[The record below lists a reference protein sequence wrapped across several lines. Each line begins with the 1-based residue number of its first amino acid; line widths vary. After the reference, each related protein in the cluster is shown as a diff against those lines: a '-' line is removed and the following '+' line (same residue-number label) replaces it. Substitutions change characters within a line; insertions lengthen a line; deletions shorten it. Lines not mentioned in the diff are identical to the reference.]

1 MGHGFHS
8 NVSHYQ
14 RVAVARPVPL
24 SILSNWTAQDLHP
37 TEVSQQP
44 YCNHHI
50 LGIVVPTDFHIFQ
63 GVETT
68 NQNKLYQIIH
78 S

>member
-24 SILSNWTAQDLHP
+24 SIFVELNCSGSASHRGKSAT
-37 TEVSQQP
+37 
-44 YCNHHI
+44 I
-50 LGIVVPTDFHIFQ
+50 L
-63 GVETT
+63 
-68 NQNKLYQIIH
+68 
-78 S
+78 